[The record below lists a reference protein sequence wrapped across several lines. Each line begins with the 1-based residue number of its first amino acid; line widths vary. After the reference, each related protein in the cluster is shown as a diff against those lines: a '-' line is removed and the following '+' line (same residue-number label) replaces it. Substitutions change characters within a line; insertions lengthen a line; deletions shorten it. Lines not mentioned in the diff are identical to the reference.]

1 MKIVY
6 EFVSKSEYKPYKA
19 GADEI
24 VRKVQKIM
32 KGKYNTT
39 FQFKLIGSAN
49 RHLVTK
55 IKNGNRGYDFDY
67 NLILQKSDLW
77 DNPKKLK
84 EQFMRAF
91 LEATKGTSYSPPEDS
106 TSTITIKV
114 VDKKRSKIIRS
125 CDFAIIYYLNDEDVD
140 EGYMYIKNW
149 KNNRYS
155 FEVRRL
161 SKNADYKLEEILD
174 YEQGW
179 NMIRDEYIKLK
190 NNNRDNNKKSFIL
203 YLESIHNVY
212 NHIQQENE
220 ENQANPYTST
230 IIPFM

>member
-1 MKIVY
+1 MY

-220 ENQANPYTST
+220 ENQANLYTST

>member
-1 MKIVY
+1 MY